1 MCIEQVSARGLSFR
15 GNDTDIEAR
24 IASDVPTS
32 LDFNA
37 GAGEFDVDLS
47 DVRVTDT
54 RVNTGAST
62 LRLVLPRPSGD
73 VPVRMNAGASNIVIT
88 VPDGVEARIS
98 TTGGLLT
105 LRSDNLRLG
114 TGGTP
119 GCVACGS
126 EVETS
131 AYCGSHDRVTVTIT
145 AGASTIVVR

>member
-1 MCIEQVSARGLSFR
+1 MRIEQVSARGLSFR
-15 GNDTDIEAR
+15 GNDTDIQAR

-37 GAGEFDVDLS
+37 GAGEFDVDVS
-47 DVRVTDT
+47 HVRDHT

-73 VPVRMNAGASNIVIT
+73 VPVRVNAGASNIVIT

-114 TGGTP
+114 TGGTA
-119 GCVACGS
+119 GCVACSS

-131 AYCGSHDRVTVTIT
+131 AYCGAHDRVTVTIT